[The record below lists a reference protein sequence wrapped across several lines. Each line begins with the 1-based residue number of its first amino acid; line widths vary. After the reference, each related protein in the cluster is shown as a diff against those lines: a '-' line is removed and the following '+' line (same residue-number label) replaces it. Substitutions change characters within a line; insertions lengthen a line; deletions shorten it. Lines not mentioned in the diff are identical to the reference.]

1 MEKRRLGR
9 TGHQS
14 SVVIMGTAA
23 FSGDISQEDAD
34 KSLDL
39 AEAHGVNHIDVAPTY
54 GFAELRTGPWLES
67 RRDNYFVGCKTTARD
82 AGGAWAELHR
92 SLYLLRT
99 DHFDL
104 YQMHSIG
111 TLSDLDEAMK
121 SGGAIDTLQRAKDT
135 GLTKWIGITGHGMDA
150 PAVHYEALQRYDLDT
165 VMFPIHPRLYAD
177 PKYRADT
184 ERLLDYCVQH
194 DVGVQIIK
202 SITRGAWGSQPTNYN
217 TWYQPYDVQ
226 TRIDEGVRFALS
238 QPGVAGI
245 PSAGDTR
252 LLPMILDAAE
262 RFTPMSADEQENLI
276 RQSSELELMFQ

>member
-1 MEKRRLGR
+1 
-9 TGHQS
+9 
-14 SVVIMGTAA
+14 
-23 FSGDISQEDAD
+23 
-34 KSLDL
+34 
-39 AEAHGVNHIDVAPTY
+39 
-54 GFAELRTGPWLES
+54 
-67 RRDNYFVGCKTTARD
+67 
-82 AGGAWAELHR
+82 
-92 SLYLLRT
+92 
-99 DHFDL
+99 
-104 YQMHSIG
+104 
-111 TLSDLDEAMK
+111 
-121 SGGAIDTLQRAKDT
+121 
-135 GLTKWIGITGHGMDA
+135 
-150 PAVHYEALQRYDLDT
+150 

-226 TRIDEGVRFALS
+226 AKIDEGVRFALS

-262 RFTPMSADEQENLI
+262 RSIPMSADEQENLI
-276 RQSSELELMFQ
+276 QQSSELELMFQ